1 MEKIRVHIADD
12 HKILIDGIKAVL
24 KTENSIEVVGQ
35 SLNGID
41 VLNWFE
47 TGNTC
52 DVLVLDINM
61 PKMDGIEVLRSLE
74 EKEIT
79 HKTIV
84 LSSYDDMK
92 LVKEVLKMGADGFL
106 AKKCAGEHIVQA
118 IKSVNA
124 GEQYLGQSVQD
135 QLVASIKGVNPS
147 LDNQYLDGIHV
158 SSLTEREKEVLRLI
172 SQEMSSIEI
181 ADKLCVSKHT
191 ILTYRKSL
199 MKKLKVKNVVGLAMY
214 AMKNNMV
221 E

>member
-1 MEKIRVHIADD
+1 
-12 HKILIDGIKAVL
+12 LIDGIKAVL

>member
-1 MEKIRVHIADD
+1 MENIKVHIADD

-24 KTENSIEVVGQ
+24 KTEPSIEVVGQ
-35 SLNGID
+35 SQNGED
-41 VLNWFE
+41 VVSWFVE
-47 TGNTC
+47 GNYC

-61 PKMDGIEVLRSLE
+61 PKMDGIEVLRILE
-74 EKEIT
+74 EKNIE
-79 HKTIV
+79 HSTIV

-92 LVKEVLKMGADGFL
+92 LVKEVLKMGANGFL

-118 IKSVNA
+118 IKSVYA

-135 QLVASIKGVNPS
+135 QLVASIKGTNAIP
-147 LDNQYLDGIHV
+147 DNQYLDGVHI
-158 SSLTEREKEVLRLI
+158 SSLTEREKEVLKLI

-214 AMKNNMV
+214 AVKNNMV
-221 E
+221 

>member
-61 PKMDGIEVLRSLE
+61 PKMDGIEVLRALE

>member
-1 MEKIRVHIADD
+1 MRKIKVHIADD

-47 TGNTC
+47 SGNNC

-61 PKMDGIEVLRSLE
+61 PKMDGIEVLRTLE
-74 EKEIT
+74 ERDIT

-118 IKSVNA
+118 IKSVYA

-135 QLVASIKGVNPS
+135 QLVASIKGVNS
-147 LDNQYLDGIHV
+147 SIDNQYLDGIHV

-172 SQEMSSIEI
+172 SQEMSSVEI

-214 AMKNNMV
+214 ALKNNMV

>member
-147 LDNQYLDGIHV
+147 LENQYLDGIHV

>member
-24 KTENSIEVVGQ
+24 KTESSIEVVGQ

-47 TGNTC
+47 SGNNC

-61 PKMDGIEVLRSLE
+61 PKMDGIEVLRALE
-74 EKEIT
+74 DKVIT

>member
-1 MEKIRVHIADD
+1 MANIKVHIADD

-24 KTENSIEVVGQ
+24 KSDPNIEVVGE
-35 SLNGID
+35 SFNGEELIE
-41 VLNWFE
+41 WFDE
-47 TGNTC
+47 GNVC

-61 PKMDGIEVLRSLE
+61 PKMDGIDVLKEFGDMEVR
-74 EKEIT
+74 

-92 LVKEVLKMGADGFL
+92 LVKEVLRMGANGFL

-118 IKSVNA
+118 INA
-124 GEQYLGQSVQD
+124 VYVGEQYLGQSVQD
-135 QLVASIKGVNPS
+135 QLVASIKGEVS
-147 LDNQYLDGIHV
+147 QDNQYLDGVHI
-158 SSLTEREKEVLRLI
+158 SSLTDREKEVLKLI
-172 SQEMSSIEI
+172 SQEMSSVEI

-214 AMKNNMV
+214 AVKHNMV
-221 E
+221 N

>member
-24 KTENSIEVVGQ
+24 KTESSIEVVGQ

-47 TGNTC
+47 SGNNC

-61 PKMDGIEVLRSLE
+61 PKMDGIEVLRALE
-74 EKEIT
+74 EKVIT

>member
-24 KTENSIEVVGQ
+24 KTENCIEVIGQ

-47 TGNTC
+47 AGNTC

-61 PKMDGIEVLRSLE
+61 PKMDGIEVLRALE

>member
-1 MEKIRVHIADD
+1 
-12 HKILIDGIKAVL
+12 LIDGIKAVL
-24 KTENSIEVVGQ
+24 KTENCIEVIGQ

-47 TGNTC
+47 AGNAC

-61 PKMDGIEVLRSLE
+61 PKMDGIEVLRALE